1 LTTATLDLDFDDL
14 FLHLPM
20 AIIVARNRVMI
31 ACNRRALEVFQAT
44 SEQIIGHSFE
54 ILYPERKD
62 FENAAEHFGPMLA
75 AHADFEDNRVM
86 RRLDGTHFWIGVR
99 GYGFNQ
105 SNPYELAAW
114 VFNKVAP
121 QQNIENH
128 AMTLTE
134 RERDVAAFLLDGLTS
149 KEIARRLGI
158 SPRTVDVHRG
168 ALIRKHG
175 VSTKAELIQR
185 LAQ

>member
-1 LTTATLDLDFDDL
+1 MTHASLDLDFDDL

-20 AIIVARNRVMI
+20 AIIVARNRIMI
-31 ACNRRALEVFQAT
+31 ACNQRALEIFQAT
-44 SEQIIGHSFE
+44 SEQIIGQSFE
-54 ILYPERKD
+54 ILYPERED
-62 FENAAEHFGPMLA
+62 FESAAEHFGPMLA

-105 SNPYELAAW
+105 DNPYELAAW
-114 VFNKVAP
+114 VFNKVAA
-121 QQNIENH
+121 QQDH
-128 AMTLTE
+128 PRQAMALTE

-149 KEIARRLGI
+149 KEIGRRLGI

-175 VSTKAELIQR
+175 VSTKSELIKR